1 MGAGVDALTRLC
13 GKIYTGHINV
23 EAFKRMR
30 ARSTLRPGQPG
41 TRKLVQ
47 EYGERL
53 LRVRY
58 RYDALKRKRY
68 TTAEI
73 IVDQSDWDPLPSEV
87 ARREKVAVRVGV
99 AETRLREKV
108 KAAGGR
114 WDPARRLWFLPMEQ
128 VLQLGLADRAVEE
141 PGTLCNTRKAGNA

>member
-1 MGAGVDALTRLC
+1 
-13 GKIYTGHINV
+13 
-23 EAFKRMR
+23 MR

-58 RYDALKRKRY
+58 RCDALKRKRY

-73 IVDQSDWDPLPSEV
+73 IVDQSDWDPLPSKV
-87 ARREKVAVRVGV
+87 ARREKVAVRIGV

-128 VLQLGLADRAVEE
+128 VLQLGLADRVEQE
-141 PGTLCNTRKAGNA
+141 RSL

>member
-1 MGAGVDALTRLC
+1 M
-13 GKIYTGHINV
+13 
-23 EAFKRMR
+23 
-30 ARSTLRPGQPG
+30 
-41 TRKLVQ
+41 Q

-73 IVDQSDWDPLPSEV
+73 IVDESAWDPLPSEV

-114 WDPARRLWFLPMEQ
+114 WDPARRLWFLSMEQ
-128 VLQLGLADRAVEE
+128 VLQLGLGDRVEQE
-141 PGTLCNTRKAGNA
+141 HSL

>member
-1 MGAGVDALTRLC
+1 
-13 GKIYTGHINV
+13 
-23 EAFKRMR
+23 MR

-53 LRVRY
+53 LSVRY

-73 IVDQSDWDPLPSEV
+73 IVDELDWDPLPLEV
-87 ARREKVAVRVGV
+87 ARREKIPVRVGLN
-99 AETRLREKV
+99 ETRLREKV

-114 WDPARRLWFLPMEQ
+114 WDPARRVWILPMEQ
-128 VLQLGLADRAVEE
+128 VLQLGLSERVDASGLQSQADQ
-141 PGTLCNTRKAGNA
+141 TL

>member
-1 MGAGVDALTRLC
+1 MTRLC
-13 GKIYTGHINV
+13 GWIYTGRIRRG
-23 EAFKRMR
+23 AGKLMR

-58 RYDALKRKRY
+58 RYDAIKRKRY

-73 IVDQSDWDPLPSEV
+73 IVDQSEWDPLPSEV
-87 ARREKVAVRVGV
+87 ARREKVAVRIGV

-114 WDPARRLWFLPMEQ
+114 WNPARRLWLLPMEQ
-128 VLQLGLADRAVEE
+128 VLQLGLADRAEQE
-141 PGTLCNTRKAGNA
+141 RSL

>member
-1 MGAGVDALTRLC
+1 
-13 GKIYTGHINV
+13 
-23 EAFKRMR
+23 MR

-41 TRKLVQ
+41 TQKLVQ

-73 IVDQSDWDPLPSEV
+73 IVDESAWDPLPSEV
-87 ARREKVAVRVGV
+87 ARREKVAVRVGLN
-99 AETRLREKV
+99 ETRLREKV

-114 WDPARRLWFLPMEQ
+114 WEPGRRVWFLSMEQ
-128 VLQLGLADRAVEE
+128 VLQLGLADRAVEADGPPLARE
-141 PGTLCNTRKAGNA
+141 TL

>member
-1 MGAGVDALTRLC
+1 M
-13 GKIYTGHINV
+13 
-23 EAFKRMR
+23 
-30 ARSTLRPGQPG
+30 
-41 TRKLVQ
+41 Q

-87 ARREKVAVRVGV
+87 ARREKMPVRIGV

-108 KAAGGR
+108 KASGGR
-114 WDPARRLWFLPMEQ
+114 WDPARREWVLPMEQ
-128 VLQLGLADRAVEE
+128 VLQLGLSERVDASGLQSQASKI
-141 PGTLCNTRKAGNA
+141 L

>member
-1 MGAGVDALTRLC
+1 M
-13 GKIYTGHINV
+13 
-23 EAFKRMR
+23 
-30 ARSTLRPGQPG
+30 
-41 TRKLVQ
+41 Q

-87 ARREKVAVRVGV
+87 ARR
-99 AETRLREKV
+99 
-108 KAAGGR
+108 
-114 WDPARRLWFLPMEQ
+114 LWFLPMEQ
-128 VLQLGLADRAVEE
+128 VLQLGLGDRVEQE
-141 PGTLCNTRKAGNA
+141 LSL

>member
-1 MGAGVDALTRLC
+1 
-13 GKIYTGHINV
+13 
-23 EAFKRMR
+23 MR

-73 IVDQSDWDPLPSEV
+73 VVDESPWDPLPSEV
-87 ARREKVAVRVGV
+87 ARREKVEVRIDVK
-99 AETRLREKV
+99 ETRLREKV

-114 WDPARRLWFLPMEQ
+114 WNPERRVWLLTVEQ
-128 VLQLGLADRAVEE
+128 VLQLGLAGRAGPKPSGE
-141 PGTLCNTRKAGNA
+141 TL